1 MGNSDKEKN
10 MKLTN
15 YFLTLA
21 SACDLSN
28 DANYGYFKQNLAQ
41 IDSVIETYFQMENM
55 TTRQEKRMNR
65 VRERFEDKVD
75 RVQSVAAELYC
86 RCGDREEETAVNNLQ
101 LISQLASFGK
111 RKRRDVVELGSEI
124 DSVFDSVEEWY
135 GESLKDCGRA
145 ETRLEKQVQRM
156 RDLWK
161 GGLIMKYKRQSSIPS
176 SASHKEET
184 SDEASNNANEAL
196 NNIMNLSVFG

>member
-1 MGNSDKEKN
+1 

-15 YFLTLA
+15 YFLTIA

-28 DANYGYFKQNLAQ
+28 DANYGLFKQNLAQ

-65 VRERFEDKVD
+65 VRERFEDKVA
-75 RVQSVAAELYC
+75 RVQDVAADLYC

-101 LISQLASFGK
+101 LISQLPSFGK
-111 RKRRDVVELGSEI
+111 RKRRDAVELGSEL

-145 ETRLEKQVQRM
+145 EKRLEKQVGRM
-156 RDLWK
+156 RDFWK
-161 GGLIMKYKRQSSIPS
+161 GGLIMKYKQQTSIPS

-184 SDEASNNANEAL
+184 SDDANEAL

>member
-1 MGNSDKEKN
+1 MGKREN

-15 YFLTLA
+15 YFLTIA

-41 IDSVIETYFQMENM
+41 IDSVIETYFQMEDM

-65 VRERFEDKVD
+65 VRERFEDKVA
-75 RVQSVAAELYC
+75 RVQDVAADLYC

-101 LISQLASFGK
+101 LISQLPSFGK
-111 RKRRDVVELGSEI
+111 RKRRDAVELGSEL

-145 ETRLEKQVQRM
+145 EQRLEKQVRRM
-156 RDLWK
+156 RDFWK
-161 GGLIMKYKRQSSIPS
+161 GGLIMKYKQQTSIPS

-184 SDEASNNANEAL
+184 SDDANEAL